1 MTTITYPSR
10 ELPGLSS
17 AVVEVSGGRESVHV
31 PGTPG
36 AGRPQRE
43 GEFAPTVVV
52 TVEQCAPDRTTEGS
66 LAEIRDARLTTRV
79 IPTWE
84 SEERT

>member
-17 AVVEVSGGRESVHV
+17 AVVEVSGGRESLHV
-31 PGTPG
+31 PGTPR
-36 AGRPQRE
+36 AGRPQCQ
-43 GEFAPTVVV
+43 GGFAPTVV
-52 TVEQCAPDRTTEGS
+52 TVEKCAPDRTAEGS
-66 LAEIRDARLTTRV
+66 LAEIRETRLTTRV
-79 IPTWE
+79 IPSWE